1 MPIRQNLVR
10 TASALAVAF
19 ALSHRALAQQSAPA
33 TYHLEGTDPPTLPKR
48 YTAEQIGLLEKLNR
62 RDREHL
68 IRLEQVIVPD
78 AWLDELAYSPMPA
91 EWKWA
96 ESQPKALVVDQP
108 SQLFAAY
115 EAGRL
120 VRWGPVSSGRKET
133 PTPSGTFHLTW
144 RARSRRSTDNAQWLL
159 NWYFNFI
166 NERGVSFHEFELPGV
181 AASHACVRL
190 LARDAQWIYNW
201 GQEWTL
207 SADKRTVATE
217 GTPVVV
223 LGAYDFSKPA
233 PWLSL
238 DWWKTKVELPETSQ
252 KFEAKSQK

>member
-1 MPIRQNLVR
+1 MSPSRFLIRAAGAIIL
-10 TASALAVAF
+10 AYALSYRAVA
-19 ALSHRALAQQSAPA
+19 QQASPIS
-33 TYHLEGTDPPTLPKR
+33 YHLEGTDPPTLPKR
-48 YTAEQIGLLEKLNR
+48 YTAAQIGILEKLNR

-68 IRLEQVIVPD
+68 VRLDQIVVPD
-78 AWLDELAYSPMPA
+78 AWVDEIAYSPLPA

-96 ESQPKALVVDQP
+96 EPQSKVLVVDQP
-108 SQLFAAY
+108 TQLFGAY
-115 EAGRL
+115 ESGRL

-133 PTPSGTFHLTW
+133 PTPSGTYHLTW

-190 LARDAQWIYNW
+190 LARDAQFLYGW

-207 SADKRTVATE
+207 SADKRSAVTE
-217 GTPVVV
+217 GTPVVI
-223 LGAYDFSKPA
+223 LSTYAFDKPA
-233 PWLSL
+233 PWLTL
-238 DWWKTKVELPETSQ
+238 DWWKTPVTLPDDPD
-252 KFEAKSQK
+252 